1 MWMAFGMRFCQPPFG
16 PCKVIRRVAV
26 MSSSSPRMVYLP
38 VARSLLQK
46 TGMGFLGCQ
55 MTQGNLPAHVHA
67 SQASRHSVTSL
78 QHNTHESAKN
88 CTCSSSILQNLLVP
102 LFLESFLLVPFPRF
116 QRTVSLGWS
125 PSDRLLRGFPFTRCS
140 LLRFPCVLGGQ
151 TTSSLLLRLCS
162 PLCLTSSASMV
173 NIKSIWIDPI
183 FVVNSPYLSRFHYFT
198 RRDLPNEFTV
208 FLWETSFRIASRLRK
223 SPDLLSLRLTPT
235 PFLTVPR

>member
-38 VARSLLQK
+38 VARSLLVFCNKDGIPRLPDDTRQLACTSSCK
-46 TGMGFLGCQ
+46 LGK
-55 MTQGNLPAHVHA
+55 
-67 SQASRHSVTSL
+67 SRRHSVTSL
-78 QHNTHESAKN
+78 QHNTHGSAKN

-125 PSDRLLRGFPFTRCS
+125 PSDRLLHGSPFTQCS

-198 RRDLPNEFTV
+198 RRDFPNEFTV
-208 FLWETSFRIASRLRK
+208 F
-223 SPDLLSLRLTPT
+223 
-235 PFLTVPR
+235 